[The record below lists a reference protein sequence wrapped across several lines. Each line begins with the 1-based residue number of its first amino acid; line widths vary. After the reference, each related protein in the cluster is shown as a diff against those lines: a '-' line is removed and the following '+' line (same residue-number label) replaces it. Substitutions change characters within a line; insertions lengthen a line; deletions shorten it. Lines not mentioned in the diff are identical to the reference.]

1 MSFTTPTVDVYLPGT
16 TLGIGNVNA
25 GTINIGKTTT
35 QINVGGPTTF
45 TNGVATPSCTMASL
59 TTGNLIISP
68 YSENVRFSNLSATNA
83 TVTNM
88 SATNASFQRFNSSN
102 ILIGP
107 YPQNGTFDTINV
119 TNPTITNLNSTNLN
133 STNLYSTNASLNV
146 LNVSNFLITPLNSN
160 PTFATITVPHIDVVP
175 NTTLHLGNQ
184 NATAVYIGSSG
195 TRNVINNIGTGSGT
209 GTIYIGNNTNSIQL
223 NGSISIGTGKN
234 ITLQPATGYIAPSAD
249 TMLGGITD
257 GTFNTLTFPLTS
269 SSTSIASIN
278 LVKATYMVSLQFQI
292 DTTVEPSAAWANFG
306 GTMLPLPDHYRYGMQ
321 KLINGQNY
329 TIAGSFPISVTTAG
343 TLTIILN
350 LTGTVTSINVKK
362 YQAVRIA

>member
-45 TNGVATPSCTMASL
+45 TNAVAAPSCTMASL

-160 PTFATITVPHIDVVP
+160 PTFASI
-175 NTTLHLGNQ
+175 NT
-184 NATAVYIGSSG
+184 
-195 TRNVINNIGTGSGT
+195 GT
-209 GTIYIGNNTNSIQL
+209 GTSTITIGNNTNSVAL
-223 NGSISIGTGKN
+223 NGSISIGIGKN
-234 ITLQPATGYIAPSAD
+234 ITLQPSTSYDTPTAF
-249 TMLGGITD
+249 TMLGGTHTTSFTSVAITNGVSPGSGISVIASKQVTSTGVYLISWTIQYQ
-257 GTFNTLTFPLTS
+257 GTPTTFYTNVANTTTSVLASPRIAVSNWGNATLGAPSGQPFTS
-269 SSTSIASIN
+269 SSGTS
-278 LVKATYMVSLQFQI
+278 VV
-292 DTTVEPSAAWANFG
+292 
-306 GTMLPLPDHYRYGMQ
+306 
-321 KLINGQNY
+321 
-329 TIAGSFPISVTTAG
+329 SVTNNNY
-343 TLTIILN
+343 LN
-350 LTGTVTSINVKK
+350 LIMFFLGTGGLTTDCGFLSST
-362 YQAVRIA
+362 RIA